1 MEIVMPENAAPTS
14 PPSEGFRLSRRT
26 LLIGAGVVGA
36 GALAGGVAVAA
47 TNRPSIA
54 ATVIMNG
61 AVWTGDPKRIAQAV
75 AIGNDGLILAVGSN
89 EDVER
94 YKGADTEVI
103 DANGGTIMPGIHDSH
118 QHPISGA
125 EGTYYPSLGNE
136 SMTIAELQD
145 RVRGFLE
152 ESADLEPDGWL
163 VVVDWNPAG
172 LTDGVAHRM
181 YLDVLQTARPIFL
194 AGSDFHNG
202 WANTAALAAAGVTS
216 DTPDPDGGEIVRD
229 ADGPTGLLKDAA
241 LWMVRG
247 AAPELTDAQK
257 TEAYTNGFQFAASLG
272 VTSIMDAAGGVD
284 SVKLFESL
292 RASGVVKQRVQVA
305 QTVDPELAGSPKDAL
320 DMIESAKASVTEG
333 SGVEVRTA
341 KVFMDGVGEYP
352 AQTAAMLSPYLDGE
366 GGETDHSGSLYFSVE
381 EFKALATTLDAAG
394 WQIHTHSIGDAAVR
408 ASLDGFEAAQ
418 AANGK
423 RDSRHTITHIQFCE
437 ESDYPRFAELG
448 VIANMQIQWA
458 SEFSFTLDALKPY
471 IDPDKYA
478 RQYPLGNLVKAGAAV
493 AGSSDW
499 PVDRLNP
506 WNQVRTGVDRIGT
519 FSETGKP
526 LFAEQGV
533 DLATSLNM
541 HTSGAAFQ
549 LFQDGL
555 SGRIE
560 PGLQADIVVLDQSLL
575 EVDIAKVSSTRVLY
589 TFIAGE
595 VVHDP
600 SLLGAAGP
608 SEYSAAG
615 FAGAALVSKASHA
628 SFLGRHQ
635 HCNHPQHA

>member
-1 MEIVMPENAAPTS
+1 MPENATPAS
-14 PPSEGFRLSRRT
+14 PPSGGIRLTRRT
-26 LLIGAGVVGA
+26 LLVGAGVVGA
-36 GALAGGVAVAA
+36 GVIAGGVAIAA
-47 TNRPSIA
+47 TNRPSVA

-61 AVWTGDPKRIAQAV
+61 AVWTGDPKRVAQAV
-75 AIGNDGLILAVGSN
+75 AIGKDGVILAVGSN
-89 EDVER
+89 EDVGR
-94 YKGADTEVI
+94 YKGTDTEVI
-103 DANGGTIMPGIHDSH
+103 DANGGTVMPGIHDSH

-125 EGTYYPSLGNE
+125 EGSYYPSLNND
-136 SMTIAELQD
+136 SVTIAELQD

-152 ESADLEPDGWL
+152 ASTDLEPDGWL

-172 LTDGVAHRM
+172 LTDGVAHRK
-181 YLDVLQTARPIFL
+181 YLDALDTSRPIFL

-202 WANTAALAAAGVTS
+202 WANTKALAAAGVTA

-247 AAPELTDAQK
+247 AAPELTEAQK
-257 TEAYTNGFQFAASLG
+257 IEAYTNGFQFAASLG
-272 VTSIMDAAGGVD
+272 ITSFMDAAGGIE

-305 QTVDPELAGSPKDAL
+305 QVLGSELAAAPSDAL
-320 DMIESAKASVTEG
+320 DLIESAKASVTEG
-333 SGVEVRTA
+333 SGVQVKTA
-341 KVFMDGVGEYP
+341 KVFMDGVAEFP
-352 AQTAAMLSPYLDGE
+352 AQTAAMLSPYLDGD
-366 GGETDHSGSLYFSVE
+366 GGETDDSGSLYVSTE
-381 EFKALATTLDAAG
+381 DFKALATTLDAAG

-408 ASLDGFEAAQ
+408 ASLDGFEAAR

-423 RDSRHTITHIQFCE
+423 RDSRHTVTHIQFCE
-437 ESDYPRFAELG
+437 ESDYPRFAELN

-458 SEFSFTLDALKPY
+458 SEFSFTLDALKPF

-478 RQYPLGNLVKAGAAV
+478 RQYPLGSLVKAGAAV

-506 WNQVRTGVDRIGT
+506 WNQIRTGVDRIGT

-526 LFAEQGV
+526 LFAEEGV

-555 SGRIE
+555 TGRLE
-560 PGLQADIVVLDQSLL
+560 PGLQADIVVLDQSLF
-575 EVDIAKVSSTRVLY
+575 ETDIAKVSSSKVLY

-600 SLLGAAGP
+600 SQLGAAGN
-608 SEYSAAG
+608 SDYLAAA
-615 FAGAALVSKASHA
+615 FAGAGVGKASHA
-628 SFLGRHQ
+628 SFLNRHQ
-635 HCNHPQHA
+635 HCNHPEHA